1 MASYDR
7 RILIPYLQ
15 DVCVAE
21 MLCRKLEQEILSV
34 KSESEKFTRW
44 ANADYED
51 PKAPEW
57 DKYKPDNGKKTGG
70 IICLVI
76 YGLIGLAFL
85 PGFPLIGLIGIAVA
99 IITFIGGIAEQEDCD
114 KKAKKEYDA
123 AVKAYKSKCATQKSH
138 RENRPAWREKAQQL
152 TVKGNDLS
160 EKLKAAKALR
170 NDIYSVNIIP
180 ARYRNI
186 HASYYLYDYF
196 DTCREND
203 LDKII
208 QTMLLDEI
216 IKRMDKL
223 IIQNQEIILNQR
235 MQIALLE
242 TQNRAIADNHREEM
256 RHLARM
262 ETNQERQLDYQRMIE
277 ANQEMTNFFLTV
289 DYIEQHK

>member
-15 DVCVAE
+15 DVCAAE
-21 MLCRKLEQEILSV
+21 MLCRKLEQEIQSA
-34 KSESEKFTRW
+34 KSESEKFIRW

-70 IICLVI
+70 IVALII
-76 YGLIGLAFL
+76 YGGIGLIL
-85 PGFPLIGLIGIAVA
+85 FPIGLIGV
-99 IITFIGGIAEQEDCD
+99 GMGIAAYLSGAKEQEKCEAR
-114 KKAKKEYDA
+114 AKKEYDA
-123 AVKAYKSKCATQKSH
+123 AVKAYKAKCATQKSH
-138 RENRPAWREKAQQL
+138 RENRPAWREKARQL

-235 MQIALLE
+235 MQIALQE

-256 RHLARM
+256 RQLARM

-289 DYIEQHK
+289 DYIERHK